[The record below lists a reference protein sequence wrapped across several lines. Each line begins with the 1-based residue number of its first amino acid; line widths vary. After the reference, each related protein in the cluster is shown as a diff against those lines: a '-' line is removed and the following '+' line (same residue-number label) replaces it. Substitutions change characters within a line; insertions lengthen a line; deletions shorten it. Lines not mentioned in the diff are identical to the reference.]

1 MAMRLFIL
9 GTKACRDHIWP
20 EIPDDPHHVS
30 KNFVV
35 IPNAECFVSCLRKPE
50 IECAREEL
58 PGVVDA
64 SRTEQFLCSNNAEPL
79 AQFRSQYILTSVAA
93 RNRKI
98 SGVVKRTVRPE
109 RHQICVFV
117 VRVRSDVKHAAK
129 HVELFQCELNLAGI
143 HLFWSQQRRRIA
155 GIGCGRD
162 SEDRERESCAP

>member
-1 MAMRLFIL
+1 MMAMRLIIL
-9 GTKACRDHIWP
+9 GTKACHYHIRP
-20 EIPDDPHHVS
+20 EIPNDPHDIS

-35 IPNAECFVSCLRKPE
+35 IPDVQRFVSSLRKPE
-50 IECAREEL
+50 IERSRKEL

-64 SRTEQFLCSNNAEPL
+64 SRTDQFLCSNNAEAL
-79 AQFRSQYILTSVAA
+79 AQFGSQYVLTSVAA

-117 VRVRSDVKHAAK
+117 VRVGRDVEHSAK

-143 HLFWSQQRRRIA
+143 HLVW
-155 GIGCGRD
+155 
-162 SEDRERESCAP
+162 